1 MKTRLSI
8 KVILLIVFMC
18 TLSVLVAC
26 SKIEK
31 GRNLMSKNE
40 KVIKIEIGKT
50 YTMSWCKS
58 DMKEEDRSL
67 EYIKLLDDKT
77 FMYVSDGTQRSKE
90 YYQADGDYK
99 VISIETGTYEKEGEN
114 FIQKTYLSYQTLS
127 FSRDID
133 VKKGSIGEIS
143 DFMTG
148 NKLFDNGEIAMTI
161 IEKYDGYY
169 RINSNNPESIP
180 SDALRISDVKLPD
193 TVEEF
198 LAQYKLTSEDNKKS
212 SDVKPQSYGR
222 TEKKMMFDPAQFPV
236 HREDDGTIWVGF

>member
-114 FIQKTYLSYQTLS
+114 FIQKTYLSYQTLV
-127 FSRDID
+127 FSPDID
-133 VKKGSIGEIS
+133 VKKGATGSVRS
-143 DFMTG
+143 FMAG
-148 NKLFDNGEIAMTI
+148 KEEKLFEIAGGTA
-161 IEKYDGYY
+161 IEKHGDYY
-169 RINSNNPESIP
+169 RINTVDLKGTP

-198 LAQYKLTSEDNKKS
+198 LSQYKLT
-212 SDVKPQSYGR
+212 SDVKPQSYER
-222 TEKKMMFDPAQFPV
+222 TPEGQEKKEKMFDLSNFPV